1 MFGDLALQFLDK
13 KEFTSVLDI
22 GAGRGEAARHFMQRG
37 KSVTSVD
44 IANVGAPNLIS
55 GNYMELKLDKY
66 DLIWAS
72 HVLEH
77 QLNVNAFLKKCRS
90 EQEVGGLICVTVPPL
105 KHEIVGGHVTLW
117 NAGLL
122 MYNLILAGY
131 NCSDCHVKQYDYN
144 ISVIA
149 KADNF
154 KLPALRYDYGDIEI
168 LSSYF
173 PREYSFQGF
182 NGDIRE
188 YNWKDII

>member
-1 MFGDLALQFLDK
+1 MFGDLALVFLDNK
-13 KEFTSVLDI
+13 KFTSVLDI
-22 GAGRGEAARHFMQRG
+22 GCGRGEATRHFMQRG

-44 IANVGAPNLIS
+44 IVNVGTPNVTI
-55 GNYMELKLDKY
+55 GNYMDLKLGKY

-77 QLNVNAFLKKCRS
+77 QLNVNAFLSKCRS
-90 EQEVGGLICVTVPPL
+90 EQDEGGLICITVPPL

-117 NAGLL
+117 NAGLV

-131 NCSDCHVKQYDYN
+131 NCRECHIKQYGYN

-154 KLPALRYDYGDIEI
+154 TLPALRYDYGDIDTLKEF
-168 LSSYF
+168 F
-173 PREYSFQGF
+173 PPEFGYQGF

-188 YNWKDII
+188 YNWPGT